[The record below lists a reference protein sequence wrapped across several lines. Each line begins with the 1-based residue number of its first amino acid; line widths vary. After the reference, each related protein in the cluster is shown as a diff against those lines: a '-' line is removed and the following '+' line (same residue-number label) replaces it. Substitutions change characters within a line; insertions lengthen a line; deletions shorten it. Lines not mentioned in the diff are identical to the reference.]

1 MLAVGTPEKHPPT
14 PPKPQLAPALDS
26 KLVTRSSIKT
36 IRSRV
41 TEKQRDLM
49 LKKDYSQIVE
59 RGGGG
64 IWGPLTPAVRQQQGY
79 KVSTLEVSVNVKTFC
94 LRYMTPYAAATT
106 LFGTI
111 ASANDG
117 H

>member
-1 MLAVGTPEKHPPT
+1 MPWVRRRTP

-49 LKKDYSQIVE
+49 LKKDYSQIVWE
-59 RGGGG
+59 RGGVG
-64 IWGPLTPAVRQQQGY
+64 WGDMGTINT
-79 KVSTLEVSVNVKTFC
+79 SSE
-94 LRYMTPYAAATT
+94 AAAR
-106 LFGTI
+106 L
-111 ASANDG
+111 
-117 H
+117 